1 MSIITPPTPDPLN
14 PWYFTG
20 TNFTAELINATWEQA
35 NTKVSALET
44 KVDAIQNE
52 LVSAIPDITVDV
64 ANETGVV
71 EPTVTIP
78 ISVEVSDV
86 MGTFDQK
93 YQQLMSMLVDK
104 FVAFQTAY
112 FPNESLLYASAEDW
126 LKAAIDSPDGIPDAV
141 RTQMLSNESDV
152 ILADAA
158 RASDAVMAT
167 FASRRFPLPP
177 GAAAGAVLQINQ
189 KAQDSIAESARK
201 ITVASVENL
210 KFAVEKALACRQ
222 IAMTSALDYI
232 KSLMSG
238 PDLAAKMTGMG
249 YDAQT
254 KLISAVTG
262 FYGARIDASKL
273 VKQAE
278 QFNVSTKLQK
288 DVKNLEMDAM
298 VLDQRVKTMLT
309 EAQAVAQIATALFN
323 NLHTGSTLSTT
334 SRNA

>member
-222 IAMTSALDYI
+222 LAMTSALDYI

-334 SRNA
+334 STRS